1 MPAHTVLAQVPLRE
15 GFNTFTY
22 LGTTVAPICT
32 YNAFLS
38 AMVAGD
44 PNGGSPDVYSP
55 TNPAFA
61 NDFNFFTPNRTYVAF
76 AKSNF
81 NIGLSG
87 DYIPPQPARFNL
99 VPGFNTIG
107 FDANCIR
114 QPLSV
119 FRGNLFQAYHRSVVG
134 TEQTYKIYIDAF
146 ARAVPPIF
154 QSFGLSVLEPLS
166 SYVINAT
173 NNVVLT
179 AERVF
184 NLLIT
189 DDFRFIITNPPV
201 SAIRV

>member
-1 MPAHTVLAQVPLRE
+1 MPANTVLAQVPLRE

-22 LGTTVAPICT
+22 LGTTVAPVCT

-44 PNGGSPDVYSP
+44 PNGGAPDVYSP
-55 TNPAFA
+55 TNPSFA
-61 NDFNFFTPNRTYVAF
+61 NDFNFFTPNRSYVVF

-87 DYIPPQPARFNL
+87 DYIAPQPARFQL
-99 VPGFNTIG
+99 IPGFNTIG
-107 FDANCIR
+107 FDDNCVR

-119 FRGNLFQAYHRSVVG
+119 FRGNLFNAYLRSPVG
-134 TEQTYKIYIDAF
+134 NNQTYRIYIDSF
-146 ARAVPPIF
+146 ARVVPPLP
-154 QSFGLSVLEPLS
+154 QTFGLETLEPLS

-173 NNVVLT
+173 NFVVLT
-179 AERVF
+179 AERIF

-189 DDFRFIITNPPV
+189 EDFRFIITNPPV